1 VCQHSLFDALHDAG
15 HVSTQSD
22 LFVQAAAGAVTLV
35 RDSPHPEGSGEA
47 VQGMHGPAEPHL
59 RGGRQEAHHY

>member
-1 VCQHSLFDALHDAG
+1 MMQAMCHGLSV
-15 HVSTQSD
+15 
-22 LFVQAAAGAVTLV
+22 VQAAAGAVTVV